1 MEAREADD
9 RAHGYAVARA
19 AHWAGAQGT
28 ARVRGRRKA
37 VAVVAAL
44 LLAVATAL
52 VSGQPSSAA
61 GRPAA
66 AVVPLGVPFL
76 PAPYPLR
83 VTIDSMVAVSLT
95 VDKDVTIRLSDGTTR
110 VTNKYTF
117 TKLQIR
123 SHMNVTQRADGH
135 TVVIDV
141 PNEGSL
147 GGYDSAGKPETTT
160 MWGTITNVCVRVL
173 FKICGVQGLL
183 DFFGSLIPLTAGAE
197 DFSGDIYAIRTVDDH
212 AALNSTDN
220 PVHLPGTITVT
231 TP

>member
-1 MEAREADD
+1 MTRGEDAP
-9 RAHGYAVARA
+9 
-19 AHWAGAQGT
+19 AGGT
-28 ARVRGRRKA
+28 RGRRKA
-37 VAVVAAL
+37 LAVVAAL

-52 VSGQPSSAA
+52 ASGRPSSAA

-66 AVVPLGVPFL
+66 AVEPLGVPFL
-76 PAPYPLR
+76 PSPHPLH

-95 VDKDVTIRLSDGTTR
+95 VEKGVTIRLSDGTTR

-135 TVVIDV
+135 TLVIDV
-141 PNEGSL
+141 PDEGSL

-160 MWGTITNVCVRVL
+160 MWGNITQVCVRVL

-197 DFSGDIYAIRTVDDH
+197 EFAGDIYAIRTVDDH
-212 AALNSTDN
+212 AELDSTDN